1 LINHAAT
8 LALSRN
14 IFSHNNNISQNATLF
29 VTLRSGF
36 CFYTESTFFVR
47 QEALLTQLKS
57 LPHPVVVIRNQVL
70 AFTLLHVL
78 GSCSHLPEVRPLAT
92 TQPVVKLTAVVKPTP
107 SIKPTTTVQ
116 RTTPSQHI

>member
-8 LALSRN
+8 LALRRN
-14 IFSHNNNISQNATLF
+14 IFSDNNNISQNATLF
-29 VTLRSGF
+29 VTLRTGF

-57 LPHPVVVIRNQVL
+57 LPHPVVVIRNQLL

-92 TQPVVKLTAVVKPTP
+92 SQSVVELTAAVKLSPAVKPATA
-107 SIKPTTTVQ
+107 VQ
-116 RTTPSQHI
+116 RTTASRHI

>member
-8 LALSRN
+8 LALRRN
-14 IFSHNNNISQNATLF
+14 IFSDNNNISQNATLF
-29 VTLRSGF
+29 VTLRIGF

-57 LPHPVVVIRNQVL
+57 LPHPVVVIRNQLL

-78 GSCSHLPEVRPLAT
+78 GSCSHLPEVRPLVV
-92 TQPVVKLTAVVKPTP
+92 TQPVTALTSAVKPSAPVKATAA
-107 SIKPTTTVQ
+107 VQ
-116 RTTPSQHI
+116 RTRPS